1 METNSEDNWQWKM
14 TICSYD
20 ILRRKDKKKKIK
32 NQIPTQITKKK
43 KNTQMLYDYH
53 CDLKLEDTKMYTLT
67 D

>member
-43 KNTQMLYDYH
+43 KIHKCYMITIVILNWETP
-53 CDLKLEDTKMYTLT
+53 K
-67 D
+67 

>member
-32 NQIPTQITKKK
+32 NQIPTQITKKIHK
-43 KNTQMLYDYH
+43 CYMITIVILNWETPK
-53 CDLKLEDTKMYTLT
+53 
-67 D
+67 